1 VKTANNRRKA
11 EGRKGVSLT
20 TPDLVLLS
28 LLAEEPMHGYQVDAV
43 LQARNIRDWA
53 AVSRPQIY
61 YSLDKLT
68 AAGLITVVAAAGA
81 GAGPERRVFRTT
93 DRGRRRLAEALEDHR
108 WTTDRSRPAFLTFL
122 ALSWQARPG
131 AFERQLERRKA
142 FLEAELTREAATLDD
157 VLHEVGHAHHE
168 AVWMLKLTIGEIRTE
183 LQWLDTV
190 RREAGHRAPA
200 RPPRRPP
207 PDQPMPGS
215 RPSKRS

>member
-1 VKTANNRRKA
+1 MKTATNRRKA
-11 EGRKGVSLT
+11 EHRKGVSLT

-68 AAGLITVVAAAGA
+68 TAGLITVVADAGT

-93 DRGRRRLAEALEDHR
+93 DRGRRRLAEALEDQR

-122 ALSWQARPG
+122 ALSWQAPPG
-131 AFERQLERRKA
+131 VFEQQLERRRA
-142 FLEAELTREAATLDD
+142 FLAAELTREAATLDD
-157 VLHEVGHAHHE
+157 VLDEVGHPHHE
-168 AVWMLKLTIGEIRTE
+168 AIWMLKLMTAEIETE
-183 LQWLDTV
+183 LRWLDAV
-190 RREAGHRAPA
+190 RREARHRAPA
-200 RPPRRPP
+200 RRRRRTAT
-207 PDQPMPGS
+207 S
-215 RPSKRS
+215 

>member
-1 VKTANNRRKA
+1 VKTAKNRRKA
-11 EGRKGVSLT
+11 THRKGVSLT

-68 AAGLITVVAAAGA
+68 ASGLITVVADAGT

-93 DRGRRRLAEALEDHR
+93 DRGLRRLAEALEDER

-122 ALSWQARPG
+122 ALSWQAPPG
-131 AFERQLERRKA
+131 VFEQQLGRRRA

-157 VLHEVGHAHHE
+157 VLDEVGHPHHE
-168 AVWMLKLTIGEIRTE
+168 AVWMLKLTIAGIETE
-183 LQWLDTV
+183 LRWLDAV
-190 RREAGHRAPA
+190 RREARHRAPA
-200 RPPRRPP
+200 RRRRRTAT
-207 PDQPMPGS
+207 S
-215 RPSKRS
+215 